1 MGVDNNM
8 MVFAL
13 LAVHQT
19 KLNQVISKIKSLGPK
34 YLNKIHLVYGEY
46 DIIAEIKAHN
56 PETSANILKTLKET
70 EGVNTLKTYVVSD
83 QLTDEGLIK
92 ATLPPEPW

>member
-1 MGVDNNM
+1 

-13 LAVHQT
+13 LGVHQN
-19 KLNQVISKIKSLGPK
+19 KINHVLGKIKGLGNR
-34 YLNKIHLVYGEY
+34 YVNKVHLVYGEY

-56 PETSANILKTLKET
+56 PEVSTNILKTLRET

-83 QLTDEGLIK
+83 QLTDESLKTI
-92 ATLPPEPW
+92 LPPEQQW

>member
-1 MGVDNNM
+1 

-13 LAVHQT
+13 LAVHQN
-19 KLNQVISKIKSLGPK
+19 KLNQVLARIKNLGPK
-34 YLNKIHLVYGEY
+34 YLNKVHLVYGEY

-70 EGVNTLKTYVVSD
+70 DGVNTLKTYVVSD
-83 QLTDEGLIK
+83 QLTDEEIK
-92 ATLPPEPW
+92 LTLPPEPW